1 MRMSKEWAQYRDS
14 QSLAYILSAR
24 EYFSPVGY
32 KVLQSQLKRGFV
44 RCTRVIHNGKDKLV
58 YDISNLRPLD
68 TFFPSLSQDKFLSIF
83 SNLLDVVL
91 EVKGNGFMRCDNIDV
106 SLDKIFVDPNNLK
119 VYVIYL
125 PVEETVDL
133 FGNGIFE
140 ESLVRVMRN
149 AMNQIDAPNSS
160 LREILDEGANSLE
173 QILQRIRLTQSES
186 SRSHMNIPEMVTEV
200 SEPSHEKVKKGLFSD
215 IFAKKTK
222 EENPETE
229 TIREKRVKVQKDK
242 ASTKKKQDY
251 GVMQTMAQGGA
262 TELLDDFFVPSLLL
276 VGIKTSEKMEIA
288 VSKQEFTLGKK
299 VDAVDYA
306 ITTNNAISRTHCKI
320 IFEKGGS
327 FILDLSSVNG
337 TYINGVKLTPNTK
350 TPIKV
355 GDKLRLANLEFLVK
369 AI

>member
-1 MRMSKEWAQYRDS
+1 MQKRYRLRQKSDDTRGMRMSKEWAQYRDS

-149 AMNQIDAPNSS
+149 AMNQIDAPPAIGRRLDRRMLSRVRIS
-160 LREILDEGANSLE
+160 L
-173 QILQRIRLTQSES
+173 LTQSREYKKEPTLTG
-186 SRSHMNIPEMVTEV
+186 RTLFCILAEREGF
-200 SEPSHEKVKKGLFSD
+200 EPS
-215 IFAKKTK
+215 
-222 EENPETE
+222 
-229 TIREKRVKVQKDK
+229 
-242 ASTKKKQDY
+242 
-251 GVMQTMAQGGA
+251 
-262 TELLDDFFVPSLLL
+262 
-276 VGIKTSEKMEIA
+276 
-288 VSKQEFTLGKK
+288 
-299 VDAVDYA
+299 
-306 ITTNNAISRTHCKI
+306 
-320 IFEKGGS
+320 
-327 FILDLSSVNG
+327 NG
-337 TYINGVKLTPNTK
+337 Y
-350 TPIKV
+350 
-355 GDKLRLANLEFLVK
+355 
-369 AI
+369 